1 MKTMLGPLFRALV
14 AIVVGALLIKFRQE
28 TLTWLTI
35 VIGCMFLV
43 SGLVSCL
50 SYYRERKRIQQLA
63 STFDTNSGGKRPR
76 LPFFPIVG
84 LGSVILGGILATMPN
99 TFINGV
105 AYVLAGILLLGALN
119 QVVSL
124 GNARRYSKVPV
135 FYWIL
140 PLVTLVVA
148 LLIIIKPLDALSS
161 PLLIIGWC
169 MVFYGVVEVLNV
181 LKIHQVRRA
190 YERAEE
196 AKIVN
201 GVRMDDNIEDAE
213 IISETPN
220 DTTK

>member
-1 MKTMLGPLFRALV
+1 M
-14 AIVVGALLIKFRQE
+14 
-28 TLTWLTI
+28 
-35 VIGCMFLV
+35 
-43 SGLVSCL
+43 
-50 SYYRERKRIQQLA
+50 
-63 STFDTNSGGKRPR
+63 
-76 LPFFPIVG
+76 
-84 LGSVILGGILATMPN
+84 
-99 TFINGV
+99 
-105 AYVLAGILLLGALN
+105 
-119 QVVSL
+119 
-124 GNARRYSKVPV
+124 PV

-190 YERAEE
+190 YEHAEE

-220 DTTK
+220 DTKK